1 MFSLRHRLWVVVITI
16 FTVFFLLNPLILS
29 PKIKGEG
36 TGDYPPTVGG
46 DWIIKND
53 TYVNDETI
61 VIDGNVTIIENATLT
76 LKNVTLIFNS
86 SADDIGGIYVDWG
99 ATLNIYDSN
108 VTSQSWPFT
117 FQVAGNMTIEGCT
130 ISHIWGGIWIQYGDV
145 LIANSTIFNNPE
157 YGVICIGEVT
167 IVNCEFYSNY
177 CGVLASFFG
186 EAILANNTIT
196 FNDFGVICNVGGSAI
211 MTGNTISNNSEGGV
225 LSELG
230 VLEIHD
236 NTIASNGGYGIRGDH
251 APINATGNL
260 IYDNARWGIYSL
272 GLQIHQQDNIFERDG
287 NGNGEGGAV
296 LEWEVL
302 IKMFDHNNETLEDV
316 NITIFD
322 KQFNKVWTG
331 ETIGSVR
338 MVVLREYEIDNN
350 GTVISHMPFKF
361 KARKDGA
368 INSTFMDV
376 TDNTDVRIEI
386 NTERPVIDSDTP
398 FWVVALASI
407 IWLVALVFIVLGL
420 VITALRNKKQS

>member
-1 MFSLRHRLWVVVITI
+1 MASVKHRLCSVFIAI
-16 FTVFFLLNPLILS
+16 FAVLILLNPLSYSLD
-29 PKIKGEG
+29 IKGEG
-36 TGDYPPTVGG
+36 GGDYPPPANS
-46 DWIIKND
+46 DWIISND

-61 VIDGNVTIIENATLT
+61 TIDGNVTIIGNATLT

-86 SADDIGGIYVDWG
+86 SADDIGGMYVDWG

-130 ISHIWGGIWIQYGDV
+130 ISRVWGGIWIQYGDV

-157 YGVICIGEVT
+157 YGVICLGEVT
-167 IVNCEFYSNY
+167 IENCELYSNY

-186 EAILANNTIT
+186 EVTLTNTTIE
-196 FNDFGVICNVGGSAI
+196 FNDFGVICNVGGSAL
-211 MTGNTISNNSEGGV
+211 MSGNTISNNSEGGI

-230 VLEIHD
+230 VLEIHE
-236 NTIASNGGYGIRGDH
+236 NTIASNGGYGIMGDH

-260 IYDNARWGIYSL
+260 IYDNERWGIYSF
-272 GLQIHQQDNIFERDG
+272 GMQISLQDNLFNMDG
-287 NGNGEGGAV
+287 IGNGEGGLV

-302 IKMFDHNNETLEDV
+302 VEVFDHNNDTLKDV

-338 MVVLREYEIDNN
+338 MVVLREFEIDNN
-350 GTVISHMPFKF
+350 GTVISHTPFKF

-368 INSTFMDV
+368 INSTFAEV
-376 TDNTDVRIEI
+376 TGNTNVRIEV
-386 NTERPVIDSDTP
+386 NTEKPVIDNDTP
-398 FWVVALASI
+398 FWIVAFASI
-407 IWLVALVFIVLGL
+407 FWLVALIILILGL
-420 VITALRNKKQS
+420 IVTAMKNRKQ